1 MPVFIKNIMT
11 VFGAH
16 SALIARNKK
25 LPANE
30 KISFGFRQ
38 PAQKFVQSRQS
49 PRGAL
54 RGRRRQKNA
63 RAAPAGQTDAGRTS
77 SRFRRTLPKRGN
89 FAALPRAC
97 AFRSLQIALRLPRV
111 RAPFRPA
118 RPRPKRCRAR
128 RVPEARRTGR
138 NRATKKIFFI
148 KKPRQNNFAGKL
160 KNLTVN
166 KKTFRFNSRA

>member
-1 MPVFIKNIMT
+1 MPVFIKNIMA

-63 RAAPAGQTDAGRTS
+63 RAAPAGQTAAGPHLIAFSPNLTEKGKFCR
-77 SRFRRTLPKRGN
+77 
-89 FAALPRAC
+89 FAARM
-97 AFRSLQIALRLPRV
+97 
-111 RAPFRPA
+111 
-118 RPRPKRCRAR
+118 
-128 RVPEARRTGR
+128 RVPKPSNRPPAPAGTRAFSAGASPPKALPSAPSIGSAPGEAQLRHR
-138 NRATKKIFFI
+138 KKF
-148 KKPRQNNFAGKL
+148 
-160 KNLTVN
+160 
-166 KKTFRFNSRA
+166 SS

>member
-1 MPVFIKNIMT
+1 MPVFIKNIMA

-30 KISFGFRQ
+30 KISL
-38 PAQKFVQSRQS
+38 VLDN
-49 PRGAL
+49 PRKNSFN
-54 RGRRRQKNA
+54 RGNF
-63 RAAPAGQTDAGRTS
+63 RAAPLGGEGGKKTRGQRRRGKPPRGRTS

-118 RPRPKRCRAR
+118 RPRPKRCRVHRVSKAR
-128 RVPEARRTGR
+128 RARR
-138 NRATKKIFFI
+138 NRAAKKNFLH
-148 KKPRQNNFAGKL
+148 KKAAPK
-160 KNLTVN
+160 
-166 KKTFRFNSRA
+166 